1 MADRNMKRMFRDA
14 ADIARSVPAEF
25 RQAAFDKAVDLLAQ
39 QGNGAAN
46 GSTDDRETR
55 VHLTGLSAPD
65 ALIDRSVEALAYAA
79 NRLGLEVVTADQ
91 LAAIL
96 NERFGVPA
104 PASLVAAALG
114 SAGAVVR
121 TVQRGSQ
128 TLYRVVSEPA
138 VDDSSDPDEVDSTPH
153 RRATDRP
160 RPKTSAKPAAKA
172 APKAAPAK
180 KGPAKKKPSAKI
192 SSNPADIIND
202 LVALGFFATART
214 TTDVLLYLEKQGL
227 QLTTRQIAPLLL
239 SLMRSGLLNRGRA
252 NGGRY
257 NYRSGFDS

>member
-1 MADRNMKRMFRDA
+1 MADRRMKRMFRDA

-39 QGNGAAN
+39 QNAQAGKEG
-46 GSTDDRETR
+46 GDERETR
-55 VHLTGLSAPD
+55 VHMTGLSAPD

-104 PASLVAAALG
+104 PASLVATALG
-114 SAGAVVR
+114 SAGAMVR

-128 TLYRVVSEPA
+128 TLYRVVTVPG
-138 VDDSSDPDEVDSTPH
+138 VDDSSEPEDREERPH

-160 RPKTSAKPAAKA
+160 GRAAAAKPAPKKKPAAK
-172 APKAAPAK
+172 KKAPAK
-180 KGPAKKKPSAKI
+180 L
-192 SSNPADIIND
+192 SNNPVDILND
-202 LVALGFFATART
+202 LVSLGFFATART

-227 QLTTRQIAPLLL
+227 QLTTRQLAPLLM

-252 NGGRY
+252 QGGRY
-257 NYRSGFDS
+257 GYRSGYDA